1 MNLIIGWNWLFD
13 MNSLIDPAHK
23 MKISSITLFQVCMD
37 SGACFI
43 SCVANLPMNKFAYIG
58 RGRFGSHGSSLYL

>member
-1 MNLIIGWNWLFD
+1 MFE
-13 MNSLIDPAHK
+13 MNSSNSLVDPAHI

-43 SCVANLPMNKFAYIG
+43 S
-58 RGRFGSHGSSLYL
+58 